1 MDGLILGFTT
11 QVFIPKLKKIYFA
24 FRTPVCQVLGPGG
37 EQRHR
42 LSPDESSAG
51 KHRSVLSVSY
61 RWFVKKLKYFLP
73 NETSE
78 SYYSN

>member
-1 MDGLILGFTT
+1 MGYRRFGGIGP
-11 QVFIPKLKKIYFA
+11 IKLKNIFCF
-24 FRTPVCQVLGPGG
+24 FRTPVRQVPGSGG

-61 RWFVKKLKYFLP
+61 RWFVKKLK
-73 NETSE
+73 
-78 SYYSN
+78 